1 MGVSPAFILAVYSSD
16 VLNLINMENTMTIDR
31 YTKSVL
37 TVIALGLLL
46 NGLNP
51 WIAPPK
57 AYAEIS
63 SADLITIQGYLLS
76 RESDLSGI
84 AGGLC
89 LNSKLC

>member
-1 MGVSPAFILAVYSSD
+1 MI
-16 VLNLINMENTMTIDR
+16 IDR

-57 AYAEIS
+57 AYAELS
-63 SADLITIQGYLLS
+63 S
-76 RESDLSGI
+76 SDLSSIKSTLSSITSDVSAISNGHCSNLKICGI
-84 AGGLC
+84 F
-89 LNSKLC
+89 